1 LPYTQHAF
9 AIFQAVECRFLR
21 HEVKEVDHYWL
32 SVDALTQP
40 MQVREP
46 EPPRMEVR
54 RRDEVVQ
61 KLVPYEGAFRMERP
75 FLLLPRFGDVKGLA
89 LWQHG

>member
-21 HEVKEVDHYWL
+21 HEVKKVDHYWL
-32 SVDALTQP
+32 SMDVLTQP

-46 EPPRMEVR
+46 EPP
-54 RRDEVVQ
+54 
-61 KLVPYEGAFRMERP
+61 PYGDGGA
-75 FLLLPRFGDVKGLA
+75 
-89 LWQHG
+89 